1 MYKSRKIYR
10 FLWHNQPLRHLLRRL
25 LHTFSLSLCVH
36 PFLSSSIVLNI
47 SPPHSPN
54 TRRIFV
60 LSRGVVGWYGYDG
73 SVCSV
78 SQFSC
83 QQRWGR
89 TNQRCPVCVLH
100 RTQLLLLFAGYFCCR
115 FRIARRSFLPFRP
128 HAVTSKCARLAISLA
143 VAGWWRWR
151 CMLMEAEEKK
161 WGNSIC
167 RSAILVFYT
176 HAQGSIRRWL
186 PPRDISSGAAS

>member
-115 FRIARRSFLPFRP
+115 FRIARRSFSPLPPTRCHFEMR
-128 HAVTSKCARLAISLA
+128 SLGNFTGSGRVVEVEVYA
-143 VAGWWRWR
+143 DGGRG
-151 CMLMEAEEKK
+151 EEM
-161 WGNSIC
+161 GQLN
-167 RSAILVFYT
+167 L
-176 HAQGSIRRWL
+176 SIRYSRL
-186 PPRDISSGAAS
+186 LHTRPRKHPPLVAS